1 MSNRETHDLL
11 RRILGDGTDALLAQ
25 ANGKD
30 PDAAALNAAGIN
42 ADAMLTKAKK
52 QIDHAV
58 KLSANGIN
66 PPVPLEALSEAEF
79 NRLDI
84 PTLEKYLAAGDV
96 NVDRLLSRT
105 RELLDQ
111 QRPSATLP
119 A

>member
-1 MSNRETHDLL
+1 MSNRETHEML
-11 RRILGDGTDALLAQ
+11 RRILGDGTDALLTQ

-42 ADAMLTKAKK
+42 ADAMLTQAKK

-84 PTLEKYLAAGDV
+84 PTLEKYL
-96 NVDRLLSRT
+96 LS
-105 RELLDQ
+105 LIHI
-111 QRPSATLP
+111 
-119 A
+119 